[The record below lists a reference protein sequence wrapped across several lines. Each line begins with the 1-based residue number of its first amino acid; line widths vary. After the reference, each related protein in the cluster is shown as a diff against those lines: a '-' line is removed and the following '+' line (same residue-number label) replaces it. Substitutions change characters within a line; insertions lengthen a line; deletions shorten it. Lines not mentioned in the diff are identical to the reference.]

1 MATGRSSGSRI
12 TYLLAIAASA
22 GLLYVVDRSPGWEH
36 LATLTPE
43 VAPIVPWVN
52 ALLLVTLASSII
64 LLFVDSPGLRNL
76 AAIVVSAL
84 AIWVAFRLLIVF
96 PFDYDQVS
104 GQGTVI
110 RVVLA
115 AIMIGGILAIIV
127 TFAHLRRSDA

>member
-1 MATGRSSGSRI
+1 MARGRSSGSRI
-12 TYLLAIAASA
+12 TYLLAVVASA

-36 LATLTPE
+36 LGILTPAA
-43 VAPIVPWVN
+43 APIVPWVN
-52 ALLLVTLASSII
+52 ALLVVTLASSII

-76 AAIVVSAL
+76 AVIAVSAL
-84 AIWVAFRLLIVF
+84 AIWAAFRLLTVF

-115 AIMIGGILAIIV
+115 AIMIGGILAIVV